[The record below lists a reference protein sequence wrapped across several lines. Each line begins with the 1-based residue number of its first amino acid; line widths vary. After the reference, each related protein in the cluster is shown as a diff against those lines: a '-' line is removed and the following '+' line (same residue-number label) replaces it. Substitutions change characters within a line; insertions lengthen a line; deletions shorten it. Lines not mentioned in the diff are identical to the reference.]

1 MKPEEAL
8 KILNSRYLATTEEDR
23 QADALA
29 IEALEK
35 QISKEPTDFVW
46 RTVAGQIRLCPTCR
60 NTVSRA
66 GRYCQNCGQR
76 VRV

>member
-1 MKPEEAL
+1 MTAEEAL
-8 KILNSRYLATTEEDR
+8 KILKNRYLATTEEDR

-29 IEALEK
+29 VDALEK
-35 QISKEPTDFVW
+35 QIPKEPTDFVW

-60 NTVSRA
+60 NTVSRV